1 MGALCFVRR
10 DPGFSL
16 FALTLMQICVIVTFE
31 KGGEQVET
39 GKRIQVTLAQ
49 NILEKLD
56 ALCAE
61 KGMKRSAVL
70 SLALDKFWKEEKA
83 DG

>member
-1 MGALCFVRR
+1 MLCAAFADFLCF
-10 DPGFSL
+10 SL
-16 FALTLMQICVIVTFE
+16 DTDTKLCYIDVIK
-31 KGGEQVET
+31 KGGGPVET

-49 NILEKLD
+49 NILDKLD

-70 SLALDKFWKEEKA
+70 SLALDKYWKEEKA

>member
-31 KGGEQVET
+31 KGET

-56 ALCAE
+56 ALCEE
-61 KGMKRSAVL
+61 KGMRRSAL
-70 SLALDKFWKEEKA
+70 ISLALDKYWKEEKA
-83 DG
+83 DD

>member
-1 MGALCFVRR
+1 M
-10 DPGFSL
+10 
-16 FALTLMQICVIVTFE
+16 E
-31 KGGEQVET
+31 N

-49 NILEKLD
+49 NVLEKLD

-70 SLALDKFWKEEKA
+70 SLALDKFWKEEGSA
-83 DG
+83 G

>member
-1 MGALCFVRR
+1 MR
-10 DPGFSL
+10 
-16 FALTLMQICVIVTFE
+16 E
-31 KGGEQVET
+31 GGGLVET

-49 NILEKLD
+49 NVLEKLD

-83 DG
+83 GG

>member
-1 MGALCFVRR
+1 MLCDAIRKNQ
-10 DPGFSL
+10 SL
-16 FALTLMQICVIVTFE
+16 CVDSDVVLCYSDVMRE
-31 KGGEQVET
+31 GGGLVET

-49 NILEKLD
+49 NVLEKLD